1 MKKSKKE
8 EVKKGKIF
16 LRSLKFFRGIR
27 NNTLI
32 LGVLYLI
39 LGGIGII
46 VPIIQGNLTTSI
58 AELKVNSVIKVSIIF
73 LIVVALDNVVSHVS
87 LVFWIHKIRP
97 KILHNIRKDII
108 EIFMK
113 LRLSNFKK
121 FDSGIFLERLKN
133 DPQIISGVI
142 NTSQK
147 HLVQCFAK
155 LGALFYVFYI
165 SWILGII
172 YLIGIMIVTIMD
184 NNIQEVSKIKNKIS
198 KIANENL
205 SSFLIET
212 VRGIADI
219 KLLSLNIFSDM
230 IVRFNHSDNLSI
242 DKDLY
247 DSRTY
252 RLKNMILFI
261 VSILALM
268 IGVHLTG
275 PHLNATNLIACFIYS
290 TRILSLMENFS
301 SLRSSLKEYELAIE
315 RIFDLEDNSKY
326 PKDKFGK
333 VKKDDIKGKIEFDN
347 VDFGYNEDKLVLNNL
362 SFIIEPKDTVAI
374 VGASG
379 SGKTTVFNLLTKS
392 YLIKSGLLKIDD
404 IDINELDEKTIRK
417 TISIIT
423 QSPYIF
429 NMSIKDNLRLVKPNA
444 TEKEIDNVCKKSCF
458 YDYVM
463 SLPDKYDTII
473 GEGGVNLSGGQKQ
486 RLAIARA
493 LLKDCKILLF
503 DEATSA
509 LDNITQQE
517 IQESIDNISADY
529 TIIVIAHRLSTI
541 MNCNRIYILD
551 KGKITASGTHKELLK
566 NNKEYKKLYN
576 SEARQELVD

>member
-16 LRSLKFFRGIR
+16 LRSLRFFKGIR

-73 LIVVALDNVVSHVS
+73 LIVVTLDNIVSHIA
-87 LVFWIHKIRP
+87 LMFWIHRIRP

-155 LGALFYVFYI
+155 LGALFYVFYVN
-165 SWILGII
+165 WILGII
-172 YLIGIMIVTIMD
+172 YLIGIMIVTIID

-230 IVRFNHSDNLSI
+230 IVKFNHSDNLSI

-268 IGVHLTG
+268 VGVHLTG

-315 RIFDLEDNSKY
+315 RIIEFENDDIY
-326 PKDKFGK
+326 PKDIFGK
-333 VKKDDIKGKIEFDN
+333 KHLSHIKGDIKFENITFSYDS
-347 VDFGYNEDKLVLNNL
+347 DKNKVLDKFNL
-362 SFIIEPKDTVAI
+362 NIKHKTTVALI
-374 VGASG
+374 GHSG
-379 SGKTTVFNLLTKS
+379 SGKSTILNLLTKS
-392 YLIKSGLLKIDD
+392 YLPENGIITIDNVDIKD
-404 IDINELDEKTIRK
+404 LDEATFRDA
-417 TISIIT
+417 ISIVS

-429 NMSIKDNLRLVKPNA
+429 NMSIKDNLLLVNPDANSD
-444 TEKEIDNVCKKSCF
+444 EIDKVCKQACL
-458 YDYVM
+458 YDYIN
-463 SLPDKYDTII
+463 SLTDKYDTVI
-473 GEGGVNLSGGQKQ
+473 GESGVNLSGGQKQ

-493 LLKDCKILLF
+493 LLKNSPILLF

-509 LDNITQQE
+509 LDNQTQSE
-517 IQESIDNISADY
+517 IKATLDNLKNEY
-529 TIIVIAHRLSTI
+529 TIIIVAHRLSTI
-541 MNCNRIYILD
+541 QDCDTIHVIED
-551 KGKITASGTHKELLK
+551 GKVISSGKH
-566 NNKEYKKLYN
+566 KKLLES
-576 SEARQELVD
+576 SETYRNLYASDEN

>member
-1 MKKSKKE
+1 MKKVKSKKE
-8 EVKKGKIF
+8 EIKKGKIF
-16 LRSLKFFRGIR
+16 IRSLNFFEGIR

-73 LIVVALDNVVSHVS
+73 LIVVTLDNVVSHIS
-87 LVFWIHKIRP
+87 LMFWIHKIRP

-155 LGALFYVFYI
+155 LGALFYVFYVN
-165 SWILGII
+165 WILGII
-172 YLIGIMIVTIMD
+172 YLIGIMIVTFMD
-184 NNIQEVSKIKNKIS
+184 NNIQEISKIKNKIS

-230 IVRFNHSDNLSI
+230 IVKFNHSDNLSI

-261 VSILALM
+261 VSIFSL
-268 IGVHLTG
+268 IVGVHLN
-275 PHLNATNLIACFIYS
+275 LNATNLIACFIYS

-301 SLRSSLKEYELAIE
+301 SLRSSLKEYELAVE
-315 RIFDLEDNSKY
+315 RIIEFETDDIY
-326 PKDKFGK
+326 PKDVFGKKHLSHIKGDIKFDNITFSYDDSDKNKVLNKFGLN
-333 VKKDDIKGKIEFDN
+333 IK
-347 VDFGYNEDKLVLNNL
+347 
-362 SFIIEPKDTVAI
+362 PKTTVAL
-374 VGASG
+374 VGPSG
-379 SGKTTVFNLLTKS
+379 SGKSTILNLLTKS
-392 YLIKSGLLKIDD
+392 YLPESGVITLDD
-404 IDINELDEKTIRK
+404 VPISDLDASTFKK
-417 TISIIT
+417 AISIVS

-429 NMSIKDNLRLVKPNA
+429 NMSIKENLLLVNPDA
-444 TEKEIDNVCKKSCF
+444 SLGEITKVCKQACLH
-458 YDYVM
+458 DYIM
-463 SLPDKYDTII
+463 TLPDKYDTVI

-493 LLKDCKILLF
+493 LLKDSPILLL

-509 LDNITQQE
+509 LDNQTQSE
-517 IQESIDNISADY
+517 IKATLDNLKNEY
-529 TIIVIAHRLSTI
+529 TIIIVAHRLSTI
-541 MNCNRIYILD
+541 QNCDQIHLIED
-551 KGKITASGTHKELLK
+551 GKVISSGTHKKLLESSETYR
-566 NNKEYKKLYN
+566 NLYASDEN
-576 SEARQELVD
+576 

>member
-301 SLRSSLKEYELAIE
+301 SLRSSLKEYELAVE
-315 RIFDLEDNSKY
+315 RIIEFETDDIY
-326 PKDKFGK
+326 PKDVFGK
-333 VKKDDIKGKIEFDN
+333 KHLSHIKGDIKFENITFSYDDSDKNKIL
-347 VDFGYNEDKLVLNNL
+347 DKFNLN
-362 SFIIEPKDTVAI
+362 IKHKTKVALI
-374 VGASG
+374 GHSG
-379 SGKTTVFNLLTKS
+379 SGKSTILNLITKS
-392 YLIKSGLLKIDD
+392 YLPESGVITIDNVDIKDL
-404 IDINELDEKTIRK
+404 NEATFKDA
-417 TISIIT
+417 ISIVS

-429 NMSIKDNLRLVKPNA
+429 NMSIKDNFLLVNPDA
-444 TEKEIDNVCKKSCF
+444 SLEEIYTVCKQACL
-458 YDYVM
+458 YDYIN
-463 SLPDKYDTII
+463 SLPDKYDTVI

-493 LLKDCKILLF
+493 LLKNSPILLF

-509 LDNITQQE
+509 LDNQTQSE
-517 IQESIDNISADY
+517 IKATLDNLKNEY
-529 TIIVIAHRLSTI
+529 TIIIVAHRLSSIQDCDTI
-541 MNCNRIYILD
+541 HVIED
-551 KGKITASGTHKELLK
+551 GKVISSGTHKELLESSETYR
-566 NNKEYKKLYN
+566 NLYASDEN
-576 SEARQELVD
+576 

>member
-8 EVKKGKIF
+8 KEKKGKIF
-16 LRSLKFFRGIR
+16 LRSLNFFKGIR

-73 LIVVALDNVVSHVS
+73 LIVVTLDNVVSHIS
-87 LVFWIHKIRP
+87 LMFWIHKIRP

-133 DPQIISGVI
+133 DPQTISGVI
-142 NTSQK
+142 NITQK
-147 HLVQCFAK
+147 QLVQCFAK

-172 YLIGIMIVTIMD
+172 YLIGIMIVTFMD

-205 SSFLIET
+205 SSFLIESI
-212 VRGIADI
+212 RGISDI

-261 VSILALM
+261 VSIFAL
-268 IGVHLTG
+268 IVGVHLN
-275 PHLNATNLIACFIYS
+275 LNATNLIACFIYS

-301 SLRSSLKEYELAIE
+301 SLRSSLKEYELAVE
-315 RIFDLEDNSKY
+315 RIIEFETDDIY
-326 PKDKFGK
+326 PKDVFGK
-333 VKKDDIKGKIEFDN
+333 KHLSHIKGDIKFDN
-347 VDFGYNEDKLVLNNL
+347 ITFSYDDSDKNKVLNKFSLNIK
-362 SFIIEPKDTVAI
+362 SKTTVAL
-374 VGASG
+374 VGPSG
-379 SGKTTVFNLLTKS
+379 SGKSTILNLITKS
-392 YLIKSGLLKIDD
+392 YLPESGVITLDD
-404 IDINELDEKTIRK
+404 VPISDLDESTFKK
-417 TISIIT
+417 AISIVS
-423 QSPYIF
+423 QAPYIF
-429 NMSIKDNLRLVKPNA
+429 NMSIKENLLLVNPDA
-444 TEKEIDNVCKKSCF
+444 SLGEITKVCKQACL
-458 YDYVM
+458 YDYIM
-463 SLPDKYDTII
+463 TLPDKYDTVI

-493 LLKDCKILLF
+493 LLKNSPILLF

-509 LDNITQQE
+509 LDNQTQSE
-517 IQESIDNISADY
+517 IKSTLDNLKNEY
-529 TIIVIAHRLSTI
+529 TIIIVAHRLSTI
-541 MNCNRIYILD
+541 QDCDTIHVIED
-551 KGKITASGTHKELLK
+551 GKVISSGTHKELLESSETYR
-566 NNKEYKKLYN
+566 NLYASDEN
-576 SEARQELVD
+576 

>member
-1 MKKSKKE
+1 MKKIKKE
-8 EVKKGKIF
+8 KEKKGRIF
-16 LRSLKFFRGIR
+16 LRSLIFFKGIK
-27 NNTLI
+27 NNALI

-73 LIVVALDNVVSHVS
+73 LIVVTLDNVVSHIA
-87 LVFWIHKIRP
+87 LMFWIHRIRP

-108 EIFMK
+108 EIFMR

-133 DPQIISGVI
+133 DPQTISGVI
-142 NTSQK
+142 NITQK
-147 HLVQCFAK
+147 QLVQCFAK

-172 YLIGIMIVTIMD
+172 YLIGIMIVTFMD

-315 RIFDLEDNSKY
+315 RIIEFENDDIY
-326 PKDKFGK
+326 PKDVFGK
-333 VKKDDIKGKIEFDN
+333 KHLSHIKGDINFDN
-347 VDFGYNEDKLVLNNL
+347 ITFSYDIDKNKVLNKFSLN
-362 SFIIEPKDTVAI
+362 IKPKTTVAL
-374 VGASG
+374 VGPSG
-379 SGKTTVFNLLTKS
+379 SGKSTILNLITKS
-392 YLIKSGLLKIDD
+392 YLPENGIITIDD
-404 IDINELDEKTIRK
+404 VDIRDLDEATFKDA
-417 TISIIT
+417 ISIVS

-429 NMSIKDNLRLVKPNA
+429 NMSIKDNLLLVNPDANSD
-444 TEKEIDNVCKKSCF
+444 EIDKVCKQACL
-458 YDYVM
+458 YDYIN
-463 SLPDKYDTII
+463 SLPDKYDTVI

-493 LLKDCKILLF
+493 LLKNSPILLF

-509 LDNITQQE
+509 LDNQTQSE
-517 IQESIDNISADY
+517 IKATLDNLKNEY
-529 TIIVIAHRLSTI
+529 TIIIVAHRLSTI
-541 MNCNRIYILD
+541 QDCDTIHVIED
-551 KGKITASGTHKELLK
+551 GKVISSGKH
-566 NNKEYKKLYN
+566 KKLLES
-576 SEARQELVD
+576 SETYRNLYASDEN

>member
-16 LRSLKFFRGIR
+16 LRSLRFFRGIR

-73 LIVVALDNVVSHVS
+73 LIVVTLDNVVSHIS
-87 LVFWIHKIRP
+87 LMFWIHKIRP

-155 LGALFYVFYI
+155 LGALFYVFYVN
-165 SWILGII
+165 WILGII
-172 YLIGIMIVTIMD
+172 YLIGIMIVTIID

-230 IVRFNHSDNLSI
+230 IVKFNHSDNLSI

-315 RIFDLEDNSKY
+315 RIIEFENDDIY
-326 PKDKFGK
+326 PKDVFGK
-333 VKKDDIKGKIEFDN
+333 KHLSHIKGDIKFENITFSYDS
-347 VDFGYNEDKLVLNNL
+347 DKNKVLDKFNL
-362 SFIIEPKDTVAI
+362 NIKHKTTVALI
-374 VGASG
+374 GHSG
-379 SGKTTVFNLLTKS
+379 SGKSTILNLLTKS
-392 YLIKSGLLKIDD
+392 YLPENGIITIDNVDIKD
-404 IDINELDEKTIRK
+404 LDEATFKDA
-417 TISIIT
+417 ISIVS

-429 NMSIKDNLRLVKPNA
+429 NMSIKDNLLLVNPDANSD
-444 TEKEIDNVCKKSCF
+444 EIDKVCKQACL
-458 YDYVM
+458 YDYIN
-463 SLPDKYDTII
+463 SLTDKYDTII
-473 GEGGVNLSGGQKQ
+473 GESGVNLSGGQKQ

-493 LLKDCKILLF
+493 LLKNSPILLF

-509 LDNITQQE
+509 LDNQTQSE
-517 IQESIDNISADY
+517 IKATLDNLKNEY
-529 TIIVIAHRLSTI
+529 TIIIVAHRLSTI
-541 MNCNRIYILD
+541 QDCDTIHVIED
-551 KGKITASGTHKELLK
+551 GKVISSGKH
-566 NNKEYKKLYN
+566 KKLLES
-576 SEARQELVD
+576 SETYRNLYASDEN

>member
-16 LRSLKFFRGIR
+16 LRSLRFFKGIR

-73 LIVVALDNVVSHVS
+73 LIVVTLDNIVSHIA
-87 LVFWIHKIRP
+87 LMFWIHRIRP

-155 LGALFYVFYI
+155 LGALFYVFYVN
-165 SWILGII
+165 WILGII
-172 YLIGIMIVTIMD
+172 YLIGIMIVTIID

-230 IVRFNHSDNLSI
+230 IVKFNHSDNLSI

-315 RIFDLEDNSKY
+315 RIIEFENDDIY
-326 PKDKFGK
+326 PKDVFGK
-333 VKKDDIKGKIEFDN
+333 KHLSHIKGDIKFENITFSYDS
-347 VDFGYNEDKLVLNNL
+347 DKNKVLDKFNL
-362 SFIIEPKDTVAI
+362 NIKHKTTVALI
-374 VGASG
+374 GHSG
-379 SGKTTVFNLLTKS
+379 SGKSTILNLLTKS
-392 YLIKSGLLKIDD
+392 YLPENGIITIDNVDIKD
-404 IDINELDEKTIRK
+404 LDEATFKDA
-417 TISIIT
+417 ISIVS

-429 NMSIKDNLRLVKPNA
+429 NMSIKDNLLLVNPDA
-444 TEKEIDNVCKKSCF
+444 SLEEIDKACKQACL
-458 YDYVM
+458 YDYIN
-463 SLPDKYDTII
+463 SLPDKYDTVI
-473 GEGGVNLSGGQKQ
+473 GESGVNLSGGQKQ

-493 LLKDCKILLF
+493 LLKNSPILLF

-509 LDNITQQE
+509 LDNQTQSE
-517 IQESIDNISADY
+517 IKATLDNLKNEY
-529 TIIVIAHRLSTI
+529 TIIIVAHRLSTI
-541 MNCNRIYILD
+541 QDCDTIHVIED
-551 KGKITASGTHKELLK
+551 GKVISSGKH
-566 NNKEYKKLYN
+566 KKLLES
-576 SEARQELVD
+576 SETYRNLYASDEN

>member
-16 LRSLKFFRGIR
+16 LRSLRFFKGIR

-73 LIVVALDNVVSHVS
+73 LIVVTLDNIVSHIA
-87 LVFWIHKIRP
+87 LMFWIHRIRP

-155 LGALFYVFYI
+155 LGALFYVFYVN
-165 SWILGII
+165 WILGII
-172 YLIGIMIVTIMD
+172 YLIGIMIVTIID

-230 IVRFNHSDNLSI
+230 IVKFNHSDNLSI

-290 TRILSLMENFS
+290 TRILSLMENLS
-301 SLRSSLKEYELAIE
+301 SLRSSLKEYELAVE
-315 RIFDLEDNSKY
+315 RIIEFENDDIY
-326 PKDKFGK
+326 PKDVFGK
-333 VKKDDIKGKIEFDN
+333 KHLSHIKGDINFDN
-347 VDFGYNEDKLVLNNL
+347 ITFSYDSDKNKVLDKFNL
-362 SFIIEPKDTVAI
+362 NIKHKTTVALI
-374 VGASG
+374 GHSG
-379 SGKTTVFNLLTKS
+379 SGKSTILNLLTKS
-392 YLIKSGLLKIDD
+392 YLPENGIITIDNVDIKD
-404 IDINELDEKTIRK
+404 LDEATFKDA
-417 TISIIT
+417 ISIVS

-429 NMSIKDNLRLVKPNA
+429 NMSIKDNLLLVNPDA
-444 TEKEIDNVCKKSCF
+444 SLEEIDKVCKQACL
-458 YDYVM
+458 YDYIN
-463 SLPDKYDTII
+463 SLPDKYDTVI

-493 LLKDCKILLF
+493 LLKNSPILLF

-509 LDNITQQE
+509 LDNQTQSE
-517 IQESIDNISADY
+517 IKATLDNLKNEY
-529 TIIVIAHRLSTI
+529 TIIIVAHRLSTI
-541 MNCNRIYILD
+541 QDCDTIHVIED
-551 KGKITASGTHKELLK
+551 GKVISSGTHKELLESSETYR
-566 NNKEYKKLYN
+566 NLYASDEN
-576 SEARQELVD
+576 

>member
-16 LRSLKFFRGIR
+16 LRSLRFFKGIR

-73 LIVVALDNVVSHVS
+73 LIVVTLDNVVSHIA
-87 LVFWIHKIRP
+87 LMFWIHRIRP

-172 YLIGIMIVTIMD
+172 YLIGIMIVTIID
-184 NNIQEVSKIKNKIS
+184 NNIQEISKIKNKIS

-230 IVRFNHSDNLSI
+230 IVKFNHSDNLSI

-315 RIFDLEDNSKY
+315 RIIEFENDDIY
-326 PKDKFGK
+326 PKDVFGK
-333 VKKDDIKGKIEFDN
+333 KHLSHIKGDINFENITFSYDTDKNKI
-347 VDFGYNEDKLVLNNL
+347 LNKFNL
-362 SFIIEPKDTVAI
+362 KINHKTTVALI
-374 VGASG
+374 GHSG
-379 SGKTTVFNLLTKS
+379 SGKSTILNLLTKS
-392 YLIKSGLLKIDD
+392 YLPENGIITIDNVDIKD
-404 IDINELDEKTIRK
+404 LDEATFKDA
-417 TISIIT
+417 ISIVS

-429 NMSIKDNLRLVKPNA
+429 NMSIKDNLLLVNPDANSD
-444 TEKEIDNVCKKSCF
+444 EIDKVCKQACL
-458 YDYVM
+458 YDYIN
-463 SLPDKYDTII
+463 SLPDKYDTVI
-473 GEGGVNLSGGQKQ
+473 GESGVNLSGGQKQ

-493 LLKDCKILLF
+493 LLKNSPILLF

-509 LDNITQQE
+509 LDNQTQSE
-517 IQESIDNISADY
+517 IKATLDNLKNEY
-529 TIIVIAHRLSTI
+529 TIIIVAHRLSTI
-541 MNCNRIYILD
+541 QDCDTIHVIED
-551 KGKITASGTHKELLK
+551 GKVISSGTHKELLESSETYR
-566 NNKEYKKLYN
+566 NLYASDEN
-576 SEARQELVD
+576 

>member
-261 VSILALM
+261 VSIFAL
-268 IGVHLTG
+268 IVGVHLN
-275 PHLNATNLIACFIYS
+275 LNATNLIACFIYS

-301 SLRSSLKEYELAIE
+301 SLRSSLKEYELAVE
-315 RIFDLEDNSKY
+315 RIIEFENDDIY
-326 PKDKFGK
+326 PKDIFGKKYLSHIKGDIKFDNITFSYDSDKNKVLNKFGLN
-333 VKKDDIKGKIEFDN
+333 IK
-347 VDFGYNEDKLVLNNL
+347 
-362 SFIIEPKDTVAI
+362 PKTTVAL
-374 VGASG
+374 VGPSG
-379 SGKTTVFNLLTKS
+379 SGKSTILNLITKS
-392 YLIKSGLLKIDD
+392 YLPESGVITLDD
-404 IDINELDEKTIRK
+404 VPISDLDESTFKK
-417 TISIIT
+417 AISIVS
-423 QSPYIF
+423 QAPYIF
-429 NMSIKDNLRLVKPNA
+429 NMSIKENLLLVNPDA
-444 TEKEIDNVCKKSCF
+444 SLGEITKVCKQACL
-458 YDYVM
+458 YDYIM
-463 SLPDKYDTII
+463 TLPDKYDTVI

-493 LLKDCKILLF
+493 LLKNSPILLF

-509 LDNITQQE
+509 LDNQTQSE
-517 IQESIDNISADY
+517 IKATLDNLKNEY
-529 TIIVIAHRLSTI
+529 TIIIVAHRLSSIQDCDTI
-541 MNCNRIYILD
+541 HVIED
-551 KGKITASGTHKELLK
+551 GKVISSGTHKELLESSETYR
-566 NNKEYKKLYN
+566 NLYASDEN
-576 SEARQELVD
+576 